1 MKTGATMQIPKQV
14 LVTDVVARDGFQNC
28 RATLKMLREAE
39 SLIEEIAAKENQ
51 PCLSIPR
58 LRRY

>member
-1 MKTGATMQIPKQV
+1 MQIPKQV
-14 LVTDVVARDGFQNC
+14 PVTDVVARDGFQNC